1 MSSSSALRTT
11 FSDALKDA
19 LKSRD
24 TRKVST
30 LRLILAALKDRDIA
44 ARTETNREGVG
55 DDDILALLQ
64 KMIKQ
69 RDEAIETYESAGRID
84 LVEQER
90 EERAIISSYLPK
102 QMNADEARSAISE
115 LISELGAKGLRDM
128 GRTMNELKSRFA
140 GKMDFGKASAMVK
153 ELLTA

>member
-1 MSSSSALRTT
+1 MSSPVALRST

-19 LKSRD
+19 LKARDSR
-24 TRKVST
+24 RVST
-30 LRLILAALKDRDIA
+30 LRLILAAVKDRDIA
-44 ARTETNREGVG
+44 ARTETNREGVA
-55 DDDILALLQ
+55 DEDILALLQ

-69 RDEAIETYESAGRID
+69 RDESIETFESAGRID

-90 EERAIISSYLPK
+90 EEREIIASYLPR
-102 QMNADEARSAISE
+102 QMDPEEARSAISG

-128 GRTMNELKSRFA
+128 GRTMNELKTRFA
-140 GKMDFGKASAMVK
+140 GKMDFGKASATVK

>member
-19 LKSRD
+19 LKARD
-24 TRKVST
+24 ARKVST

-44 ARTETNREGVG
+44 ARTEFNRDGVS
-55 DDDILALLQ
+55 DDDVLALLQ

-69 RDEAIETYESAGRID
+69 RDESIETFESAGRID

-90 EERAIISSYLPK
+90 EERTIIASYLPK
-102 QMNADEARSAISE
+102 QMNPDEARSAISE

>member
-1 MSSSSALRTT
+1 MSSTSVLRTG

-19 LKSRD
+19 LKARD

-69 RDEAIETYESAGRID
+69 RDEAIETYETAGRID
-84 LVEQER
+84 LAEQER
-90 EERAIISSYLPK
+90 EERVIISSYLPK

-128 GRTMNELKSRFA
+128 GRTMNELKTRFA
-140 GKMDFGKASAMVK
+140 GKMDFGKASATVK

>member
-1 MSSSSALRTT
+1 MSSSSALRTL

-19 LKSRD
+19 LKAREA
-24 TRKVST
+24 RKVST

-44 ARTETNREGVG
+44 ARTESNREGVG

-69 RDEAIETYESAGRID
+69 RDEAIETYETAGRID
-84 LVEQER
+84 LAEQER